1 MAKVI
6 SSVRITP
13 LANQR
18 LSRLAARLKQPK
30 AQVIEAALKAL
41 EERIFWR
48 SVQESFAQGESI
60 EMRLEREL
68 WDSTVSDGLTGER
81 W

>member
-18 LSRLAARLKQPK
+18 LNRLSANLKQPK
-30 AQVIEAALKAL
+30 AQVIEAALTAL

-48 SVQESFAQGESI
+48 SVQESFAQGESA

-68 WDSTVSDGLTGER
+68 WDSTARDGVGGER